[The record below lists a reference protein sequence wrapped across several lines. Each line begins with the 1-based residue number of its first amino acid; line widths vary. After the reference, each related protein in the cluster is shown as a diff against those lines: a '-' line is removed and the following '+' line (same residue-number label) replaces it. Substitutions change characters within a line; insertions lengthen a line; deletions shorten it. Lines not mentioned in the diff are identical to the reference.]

1 MVKSAVLVWFIILAG
16 KPVGMTFETD
26 FISITA
32 CMQAKERAD
41 KKAIELRETGVDIEV
56 YTSCEQDR

>member
-16 KPVGMTFETD
+16 KPVGMTFERD
-26 FISITA
+26 FPSITA
-32 CMQAKERAD
+32 CMQAKERAA
-41 KKAIELRETGVDIEV
+41 KLAVELKETGVDIDV